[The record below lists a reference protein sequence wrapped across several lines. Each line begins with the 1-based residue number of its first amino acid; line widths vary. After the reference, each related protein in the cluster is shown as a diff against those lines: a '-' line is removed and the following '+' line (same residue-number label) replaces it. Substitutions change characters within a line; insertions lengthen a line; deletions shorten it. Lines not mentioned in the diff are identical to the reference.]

1 MAPEIDHQLDHQ
13 PARRE
18 FSDAVN
24 TPRALRRS
32 RVPITADH
40 GSVGA
45 ISKRR
50 LPREVLTRI
59 VRSTGCNLA

>member
-1 MAPEIDHQLDHQ
+1 MAPEIDHQ

-24 TPRALRRS
+24 TPRAPRRS
-32 RVPITADH
+32 RVPIRAGH

-45 ISKRR
+45 ITERR
-50 LPREVLTRI
+50 LPREVLT
-59 VRSTGCNLA
+59 